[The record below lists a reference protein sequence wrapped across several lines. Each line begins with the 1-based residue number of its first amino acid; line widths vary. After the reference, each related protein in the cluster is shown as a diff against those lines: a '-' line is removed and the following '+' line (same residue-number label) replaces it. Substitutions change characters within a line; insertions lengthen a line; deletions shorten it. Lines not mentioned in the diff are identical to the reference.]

1 MTSPRAK
8 AHLISC
14 IRNEGP
20 FLLEFVAH
28 HLVLGFDRIFIAA
41 NDCDDGSGRLLA
53 ALQAAGHVTYLHHKV
68 APGTIPQH
76 QGYARLRAKHDIDS
90 ADWLMVLDA
99 DEFLNVHIG
108 DHAVGALID
117 AAPGE
122 ADIIALNAA
131 TFGSDGIAHWRPG
144 PVTGMFLHR
153 LATRSRPNADI
164 KTLTRNPA
172 DYGTIHNHSLV
183 RYQGPKPVL
192 TAMRGDGSLFHVNP
206 GRPLWQQLRRLPKAA
221 ITHDWAQ
228 YNHYAVKTPDAYR
241 LRQQRGRG
249 AAPAGEPNLRH
260 DDDYFALRACASV
273 PDSTILRYA
282 PALERMMA
290 GMLTDPAIRRCQERA
305 ERIFADRLGKL
316 APPGSQ
322 DPA

>member
-1 MTSPRAK
+1 MTTPRAK
-8 AHLISC
+8 THLISC

-41 NDCDDGSGRLLA
+41 NNCDDGSGRLLA
-53 ALQAAGHVTYLHHKV
+53 AMQAAGYVTYLHHRV

-76 QGYARLRAKHDIDS
+76 QGYARLRANHDIDG
-90 ADWLMVLDA
+90 ADWLMMLDA

-108 DHAVGALID
+108 DHSVNALVAAAPD
-117 AAPGE
+117 AA
-122 ADIIALNAA
+122 DMIALNAA

-153 LATRSRPNADI
+153 LPTRNRTNGDI

-172 DYGTIHNHSLV
+172 EYGAIHNHSMV
-183 RYQGPKPVL
+183 RYRGPKKLL
-192 TAMRGDGSLFHVNP
+192 TAMRGDGGLFDINP
-206 GRPLWQQLRRLPKAA
+206 GRPLWQQLRRMPAA
-221 ITHDWAQ
+221 DITHDWAQ

-241 LRQQRGRG
+241 LRRQRGRG
-249 AAPAGEPNLRH
+249 AAPAGEPNTRH
-260 DDDYFALRACASV
+260 DDDYYALRADANL

-290 GMLTDPAIRRCQERA
+290 EMLADPAIRRCQERT
-305 ERIFADRLGKL
+305 ERIFADRLDRS
-316 APPGSQ
+316 APGPSR
-322 DPA
+322 DFP